1 MAAVRTRLVALAG
14 LAGLVPVALGMV
26 RGSITVEAAAVRAAV
41 LLALVVLVD
50 RVVVPIVRD
59 LVRAG
64 RSE

>member
-1 MAAVRTRLVALAG
+1 MAAVRTRFVALAG